1 MPWHISIAQDFKSVN
16 IYVHVASSE
25 TSGITSEGEGS
36 SGESF
41 SEGAAGNEVAA
52 ADPVV
57 DDTALAPLDAGPL
70 ALAAR
75 SALPTSQYLT
85 LESEVET
92 QRPPWSG
99 VSIIFSTGA
108 DSRKTSARFPS
119 RRRSCQKTCASR
131 PDEYTFKRK

>member
-1 MPWHISIAQDFKSVN
+1 MHMIQMEFHPKNLKLKTKYLLLNWVP
-16 IYVHVASSE
+16 
-25 TSGITSEGEGS
+25 
-36 SGESF
+36 
-41 SEGAAGNEVAA
+41 GNEVAA
-52 ADPVV
+52 VAPVV